1 MCICM
6 RVKWVPIRVISFW
19 GVVVRVFG
27 GFLGWLMVRLVA
39 AVVGLL
45 VRYILL
51 TKSGIFC

>member
-1 MCICM
+1 MCM
-6 RVKWVPIRVISFW
+6 RVKWVSITVISFW
-19 GVVVRVFG
+19 GVVARVFG

-39 AVVGLL
+39 AVVGLP